1 MPSSF
6 QVIHQIQKT
15 VFDHISK
22 EKRKDD
28 LTVHVMHA
36 IACHKQIT
44 KIFTLC
50 TELCHYSVSFLA
62 SITTEDWLFQVPSKL
77 AFSVNI
83 DCIRPE

>member
-1 MPSSF
+1 MRSSF

-36 IACHKQIT
+36 IACHKQIMS
-44 KIFTLC
+44 LLR
-50 TELCHYSVSFLA
+50 ELLGVHYYRRLVISGPIKA
-62 SITTEDWLFQVPSKL
+62 CLFS
-77 AFSVNI
+77 
-83 DCIRPE
+83 EH